1 MLSACID
8 ECSNWNEVET
18 IELFR
23 EHIFPIT
30 FNETDVRI
38 KNKIP
43 RWQNAMAE
51 YVESMERDC
60 DKYAYS
66 RVNSWRAKYRNA
78 DTQHFTEV
86 IADGIQYQEA
96 WEKEQEQLMKTV
108 RGQLM
113 KYPSCV
119 FEIMTPDGKARL
131 SPNDI
136 KMLLSGETNT
146 VVIDECNYAA
156 FELLDQEV
164 LEMQVDIFDDSR
176 IRMKTGGYEEPDF
189 ELTM

>member
-1 MLSACID
+1 MVNRKETNLDGVKAMARTLLYTDINKTAYSPIVVQHPFTNTGFTMVMRNGEPQCID
-8 ECSNWNEVET
+8 
-18 IELFR
+18 I
-23 EHIFPIT
+23 
-30 FNETDVRI
+30 
-38 KNKIP
+38 
-43 RWQNAMAE
+43 
-51 YVESMERDC
+51 
-60 DKYAYS
+60 
-66 RVNSWRAKYRNA
+66 
-78 DTQHFTEV
+78 TQHFTEV
-86 IADGIQYQEA
+86 IAEGIKYQEA

-108 RGQLM
+108 RGQIM

-131 SPNDI
+131 SPHDI

-146 VVIDECNYAA
+146 VVIDDCNYAA

-189 ELTM
+189 EMTM